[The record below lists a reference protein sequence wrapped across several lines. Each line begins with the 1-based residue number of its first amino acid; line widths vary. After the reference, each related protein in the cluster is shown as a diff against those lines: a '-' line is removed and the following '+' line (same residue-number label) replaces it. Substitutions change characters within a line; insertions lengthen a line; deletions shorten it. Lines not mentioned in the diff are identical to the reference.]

1 MTTTIKTGIGRILAL
16 MFLLALPPAARWLEW
31 TISTSFGTGD
41 GEIARFGISH
51 AVAALPALVAVL
63 IFSLCLWWFRNF
75 SKNLVLS
82 VCVALVCGGLL
93 NFAAEV
99 IIESRPG
106 GIGDQKA
113 YRALYPYIGFKGS
126 PQIEDNNAL
135 GYGGKVPE
143 RQKAAHEYRIV
154 FIGGSTVRFGKPA
167 IPELVEQLFRADGSE
182 DVKVFNFGVSGSNSA
197 MELARLV
204 HEVMDYRP
212 DLVVSYSGGN
222 DINLPLIDDPRP
234 GYPFNFMI
242 QENHP
247 LWSEHYPWLLVTAYG
262 SHLARLAAGS
272 YFIEQFSQQRELR
285 QTSGWKTEEWR
296 RQVAATYVHNLEK
309 SARIAATFDSGFV
322 AFLQPSLLTKKNPS
336 GAERALLDTFTK
348 GTEAVR
354 GVSSDEWHLHDEFV
368 RKQIIERAAG
378 RAPEF
383 PFVDMSAEFDG
394 IQEST
399 YADLIHTRQT
409 AQPILAKRIYDR
421 LREFRAAT
429 PVHPDRPVHTDSVS
443 DAVARA
449 AGS

>member
-1 MTTTIKTGIGRILAL
+1 MVKTGMGRILAL
-16 MFLLALPPAARWLEW
+16 MFLLGLAPAARWLEW
-31 TISTSFGTGD
+31 KISTSFGTGD

-51 AVAALPALVAVL
+51 GVAALPALVAVL
-63 IFSLCLWWFRNF
+63 ILSLCLWWFRTF
-75 SKNLVLS
+75 SRNLVLS
-82 VCVALVCGGLL
+82 VCVALVGFGLL
-93 NFAAEV
+93 NFAAE
-99 IIESRPG
+99 IIIASRPG

-113 YRALYPYIGFKGS
+113 YRAPHPYIEFKGS
-126 PQIEDNNAL
+126 PQIEGNNAL
-135 GYGGKVPE
+135 GYGGKVPD
-143 RQKAAHEYRIV
+143 RQKAAHEYRII
-154 FIGGSTVRFGKPA
+154 FIGGSTVRFGEPA
-167 IPELVEQLFRADGSE
+167 IPELVEQLFKADGSE
-182 DVKVFNFGVSGSNSA
+182 DVQVFNFGVSGSNSG

-212 DLVVSYSGGN
+212 DLVVSYNGGN

-234 GYPFNFMI
+234 GYPFNFMV

-262 SHLARLAAGS
+262 SQLARLVAQP
-272 YFIEQFSQQRELR
+272 YFIEQFSQQHVLR

-296 RQVAATYVHNLEK
+296 RQIAATYVRNLEK

-348 GTEAVR
+348 ATEQLR
-354 GVSSDEWHLHDEFV
+354 GVSSDDWHLHDEFV
-368 RKQIIERAAG
+368 RRQIIERSAE

-399 YADLIHTRQT
+399 YVDLIHTQQT
-409 AQPILAKRIYDR
+409 AQPILAKRIYDS
-421 LREFRAAT
+421 LREFRAAK
-429 PVHPDRPVHTDSVS
+429 PLHPDRPADSNGVS
-443 DAVARA
+443 D
-449 AGS
+449 